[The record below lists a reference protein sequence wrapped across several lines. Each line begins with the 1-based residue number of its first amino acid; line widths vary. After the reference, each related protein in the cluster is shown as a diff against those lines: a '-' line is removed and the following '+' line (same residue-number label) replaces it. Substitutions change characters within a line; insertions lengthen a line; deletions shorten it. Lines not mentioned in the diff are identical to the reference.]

1 MEQVVITHSG
11 EVVDIKDNIEC
22 TTRSVIYLLTCTK
35 IGCGLQYIGETGRML
50 FERFREHEDS
60 VADPETVKSVG
71 QHFQLPGHSTDDMEM
86 IGIERVKGGLAVR
99 KAREKFLIRKHQLI
113 STGLNTRD

>member
-1 MEQVVITHSG
+1 MTRRGGFQVNRLYSAFLPS
-11 EVVDIKDNIEC
+11 N
-22 TTRSVIYLLTCTK
+22 
-35 IGCGLQYIGETGRML
+35 Q
-50 FERFREHEDS
+50 
-60 VADPETVKSVG
+60 ADPETVKSVG